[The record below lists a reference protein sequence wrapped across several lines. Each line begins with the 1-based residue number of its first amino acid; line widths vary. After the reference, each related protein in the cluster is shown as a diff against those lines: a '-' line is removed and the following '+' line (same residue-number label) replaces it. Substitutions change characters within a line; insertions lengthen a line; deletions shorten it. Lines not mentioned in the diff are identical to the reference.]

1 MAESIAVNVWEVN
14 VAKSGHDRR
23 RAAPTTLPKDVVAQQ
38 VPNAASPAL
47 MRASDVAALIGST
60 EAQVR
65 NMRARAQ
72 LPPPIK
78 VPGLGVRW
86 LRTDIQNWL
95 TQLAEQ
101 R

>member
-1 MAESIAVNVWEVN
+1 MVKIGQDQVGAP
-14 VAKSGHDRR
+14 R
-23 RAAPTTLPKDVVAQQ
+23 RALLRDAQPLLTNSASALLRACEVA
-38 VPNAASPAL
+38 
-47 MRASDVAALIGST
+47 DLIGST

-86 LRTDIQNWL
+86 RRADLEMWL
-95 TQLAEQ
+95 AQLGDP

>member
-1 MAESIAVNVWEVN
+1 MVKTGQDHAEAPRMAVPRGR
-14 VAKSGHDRR
+14 K
-23 RAAPTTLPKDVVAQQ
+23 AQQ
-38 VPNAASPAL
+38 SPSSSAAAL
-47 MRASDVAALIGST
+47 LRASEVADLIGST

-86 LRTDIQNWL
+86 LRTDLERWL
-95 TQLAEQ
+95 AQLGEP
-101 R
+101 RRSSPG

>member
-1 MAESIAVNVWEVN
+1 MEKSEFEQVGAARRDLPQAPKAQKPINSASSALLRVSEV
-14 VAKSGHDRR
+14 ADI
-23 RAAPTTLPKDVVAQQ
+23 
-38 VPNAASPAL
+38 
-47 MRASDVAALIGST
+47 IGST

-86 LRTDIQNWL
+86 RRADLERWL
-95 TQLAEQ
+95 ARLGE
-101 R
+101 RS

>member
-1 MAESIAVNVWEVN
+1 M
-14 VAKSGHDRR
+14 AKSGHECRK
-23 RAAPTTLPKDVVAQQ
+23 AAPTTQPKGSPPHEQ
-38 VPNAASPAL
+38 PSSAASAL
-47 MRASDVAALIGST
+47 MRASEVAAFIGST

-86 LRTDIQNWL
+86 LRTDLEQWL
-95 TQLAEQ
+95 TQLGDQ
-101 R
+101 RC

>member
-1 MAESIAVNVWEVN
+1 MVKTGQDQAEAPRMALPREGKAQPPHS
-14 VAKSGHDRR
+14 SS
-23 RAAPTTLPKDVVAQQ
+23 AA
-38 VPNAASPAL
+38 AL
-47 MRASDVAALIGST
+47 LRASEVAELIGST

-86 LRTDIQNWL
+86 LRTDLERWL
-95 TQLAEQ
+95 AQLGEPHRSKAG
-101 R
+101 